1 MIFCR
6 TFTTTPVAAVKK
18 IMANRNLKVYIDDI
32 RSCPVFTAGRPF
44 FSIAE
49 SGIESSTMN
58 MKLIMDM
65 VPQKNEIRMASFCL
79 TS

>member
-1 MIFCR
+1 
-6 TFTTTPVAAVKK
+6 
-18 IMANRNLKVYIDDI
+18 
-32 RSCPVFTAGRPF
+32 VFTAGSPF
-44 FSIAE
+44 FSMAE

-58 MKLIMDM
+58 MKLIIEI